1 MAAHA
6 AVAQWVNHCATVASR
21 LFIQWSSLIRFC
33 TACTVSSL
41 FQYLTNWIVPFFI
54 VAKSSIDETIQ
65 KCLATCFQGLLCLD
79 TEEVIIYGQQKH
91 IFKHAKQYFPG
102 LLPSSLGFQLF
113 LIAPYSTGA
122 SYRSFY
128 PIFNK
133 TFYHLETLLTICRP
147 KKVLSAGSL
156 CGPLV
161 PIPEF
166 ECPKRTFMLPQKY
179 HVSISN
185 MLSKLLK
192 YFMEKEN

>member
-1 MAAHA
+1 MKQFRNVLLHVFKNFFAKTPKRLSYT
-6 AVAQWVNHCATVASR
+6 VNKNIF
-21 LFIQWSSLIRFC
+21 LNMLI
-33 TACTVSSL
+33 
-41 FQYLTNWIVPFFI
+41 
-54 VAKSSIDETIQ
+54 
-65 KCLATCFQGLLCLD
+65 
-79 TEEVIIYGQQKH
+79 
-91 IFKHAKQYFPG
+91 QYFPG

-122 SYRSFY
+122 RYRSFY

-166 ECPKRTFMLPQKY
+166 ECPKRTLMLPQKY
-179 HVSISN
+179 HVSVSN

-192 YFMEKEN
+192 YFMKKKN